1 MGVGLFP
8 GNCLCFSMHGL
19 QQDLPAATNHYGTTS
34 GIMDQDVVQVPASPT
49 PDVAESGPVLANTTS
64 MEPEEERKE
73 HPSEGLYP
81 SRQRTSQRSSSRAS
95 WKTSKGPVAQG
106 TAKNSTSVKRQAS
119 PSAKCVQTKRQS
131 KQSLQAKTALM
142 QGLRSRRIE
151 EERQDTSATK
161 DLTVGHEPRGMNST
175 YYLSAISRQ
184 RGAEGTKS
192 VSNAKE
198 PVAGQHQTV
207 GSRGPESSQK
217 TIKASHKKA
226 KETCS
231 RISAKESLASLG
243 PDMKAERKLLLEKR
257 NHLIHGNSKYKF
269 ASADELTSNEED
281 RQALCKAALVMG
293 QKRLSDRTE
302 MLKNSPNS
310 KSFADCDQL
319 GFNLRSN
326 IFQGGPLESR
336 SLMKDSYTPDII
348 QKAIRDP
355 KNWHGR
361 RTDELGKW
369 HQKNALDLN
378 LQKALE
384 DKYGKKKDKP

>member
-1 MGVGLFP
+1 
-8 GNCLCFSMHGL
+8 
-19 QQDLPAATNHYGTTS
+19 
-34 GIMDQDVVQVPASPT
+34 MDQDVVEVPASPT
-49 PDVAESGPVLANTTS
+49 PDVAERDSVLANSTS
-64 MEPEEERKE
+64 VEPEEGKKE
-73 HPSEGLYP
+73 HPSEDLHP

-95 WKTSKGPVAQG
+95 WKISKGPVAQG
-106 TAKNSTSVKRQAS
+106 TAKNSTSVKCAY

-131 KQSLQAKTALM
+131 KGLQAKTPLM
-142 QGLRSRRIE
+142 QGLHSRRLE
-151 EERQDTSATK
+151 EEREDISATK
-161 DLTVGHEPRGMNST
+161 DLTVGHEPRGTNST
-175 YYLSAISRQ
+175 YRLSAISRQ

-207 GSRGPESSQK
+207 GSRGPGSSQK
-217 TIKASHKKA
+217 TIKASYKKA
-226 KETCS
+226 EETCS
-231 RISAKESLASLG
+231 RLSAKEFLASLG

-257 NHLIHGNSKYKF
+257 NILIHANSKYKF
-269 ASADELTSNEED
+269 ASADELTIDEED
-281 RQALCKAALVMG
+281 RRALCKTALVMG
-293 QKRLSDRTE
+293 QRRLSDCTE

-310 KSFADCDQL
+310 TPFADCDQL

-326 IFQGGPLESR
+326 IFQGGPLKSR

-369 HQKNALDLN
+369 HQKNALNLN

-384 DKYGKKKDKP
+384 DKYGTKKGKP